1 MKKIIALSL
10 ILIMIL
16 SFTGCS
22 SKKLSTKNLAGTWD
36 ADLSIKEYS
45 AMSGNE
51 IGGDDDDLPAQY
63 IERINDLK
71 LPMRI
76 VFNEDGTCNTKIK
89 KSALDDLFSDMTDI
103 VMDFYKDQ
111 GLLMLYQANG
121 VQVQTNEELETY
133 FVNNKT
139 TTKEVLEALEVTIK
153 ATFESAKED
162 MDFGKVGSDGYYT
175 TNKKP
180 EKYTVNEDNI
190 TITTEKSKDEIM
202 YCELTDEN
210 TLKINKL
217 YFDYEEYEF
226 EVLFKRQ

>member
-1 MKKIIALSL
+1 
-10 ILIMIL
+10 
-16 SFTGCS
+16 
-22 SKKLSTKNLAGTWD
+22 
-36 ADLSIKEYS
+36 
-45 AMSGNE
+45 
-51 IGGDDDDLPAQY
+51 
-63 IERINDLK
+63 
-71 LPMRI
+71 
-76 VFNEDGTCNTKIK
+76 
-89 KSALDDLFSDMTDI
+89 
-103 VMDFYKDQ
+103 
-111 GLLMLYQANG
+111 MLYQANG

-180 EKYTVNEDNI
+180 EKYKVNEDNI

>member
-22 SKKLSTKNLAGTWD
+22 SKNLNAKNLVGTWD
-36 ADLSIKEYS
+36 ADLSLKEYS
-45 AMSGNE
+45 AISGEN
-51 IGGDDDDLPAQY
+51 IGGEDDDLPAQY

-89 KSALDDLFSDMTDI
+89 KSALDNLFYDMTDI

-121 VQVQTNEELETY
+121 VKVQTYEELETY
-133 FVNNKT
+133 FVNNNT
-139 TTKEVLEALEVTIK
+139 TTNEVLKELEVTIN
-153 ATFESAKED
+153 ATFESTKNKLD
-162 MDFGKVGSDGYYT
+162 LGKVGADGYYT

-180 EKYTVNEDNI
+180 EKYKVNDKNI
-190 TITTEKSKDEIM
+190 TITNDESKDKVM
-202 YCELTDEN
+202 YCELIDEN